1 MIMKSE
7 PQGAIIRRRIV
18 RLVAG
23 AGVIVGVLAISGTAL
38 AASPAPGNTGLPGV
52 STGTPATAVPA
63 VPAGG
68 ATTTPQQ
75 GTPGTG
81 GSTSGSQ
88 LHKSI
93 PATKTVPALNQAPV
107 TQP

>member
-23 AGVIVGVLAISGTAL
+23 AGVIVGVLAISGTVM

-52 STGTPATAVPA
+52 STGAPATT

-68 ATTTPQQ
+68 APSTPQQ
-75 GTPGTG
+75 VAPATG
-81 GSTSGSQ
+81 GGASGSQ
-88 LHKSI
+88 TRKSI
-93 PATKTVPALNQAPV
+93 PATKTVPARNQAPV

>member
-1 MIMKSE
+1 MITKSE

-23 AGVIVGVLAISGTAL
+23 AGVIVGVLAISGTVL

-52 STGTPATAVPA
+52 STGVPATAVPA

-68 ATTTPQQ
+68 APSTPA
-75 GTPGTG
+75 TG
-81 GSTSGSQ
+81 GGASGSQ
-88 LHKSI
+88 TRKSI